1 MALKQVVGQKIIN
14 EVIKAVKED
23 GNTNW
28 KVLIVDQLSMRMIS
42 SCCKMHDI
50 MNEGIT
56 IVEDLNKRREPLPSM
71 EAVYLITPSEKSV
84 AQMVGD
90 FTNPVNPLYKCAHIF
105 FTETCSSEIFNDIS
119 KHQMA
124 KRIKTIKEINI
135 AFLPYESQIF
145 SLDSPFTFR
154 LFYSPHQYN
163 TPQRTENLERCA
175 EQIATLCNVL
185 REYPAIRYRAEFQKN
200 MELAQLVQQKLDAY
214 KADDPTMGDGH
225 EKMKSQLI
233 ILDRGFDPISP
244 LLHELT
250 FQAMAYD
257 LLPIENDVYRYT
269 AAGQAGQMQDKEALL
284 DESDDIWVEMK
295 HNHIAVVTQQV
306 TKKLKDFAKEKRM
319 ASSDKSSMK
328 DLSQMLK
335 KMPQYQK
342 EIAKYSLHLHLAEDC
357 MNKYTGYVEKLCPV
371 EQDLATGV
379 DAEGERI
386 KDHMR
391 NIVPILLDAQV
402 SIHDKLRIILLYI
415 VVKNGISEENINKL
429 IQHAQIPPE
438 EKCIITNMMHLGVNI
453 ISDQVKSK
461 SHNKPNKREREYQYK
476 LSRWTPFLKD
486 LLEDGIEDK
495 LDQRHYP
502 YLSGR
507 APGNCPTA
515 PTSVRYGQ
523 WHSRGQ
529 GNPAAQR
536 SVPRLMIFVIG
547 GLSFSEMRTCYEIQ
561 KTNTKWDLLV
571 GSTHLCTP
579 EGFLSD
585 LRDLSSYDAPTWLT
599 PAM

>member
-1 MALKQVVGQKIIN
+1 
-14 EVIKAVKED
+14 
-23 GNTNW
+23 
-28 KVLIVDQLSMRMIS
+28 
-42 SCCKMHDI
+42 

-119 KHQMA
+119 KHHMA

-145 SLDSPFTFR
+145 SLDSPFTFK

-319 ASSDKSSMK
+319 ASSDKASMR

-357 MNKYTGYVEKLCPV
+357 MNKYTQSVEKLCPV
-371 EQDLATGV
+371 EQDLATGT
-379 DAEGERI
+379 DSEGERI

-391 NIVPILLDAQV
+391 SIVPILLDGSV
-402 SIHDKLRIILLYI
+402 TTHDKLRIILLYI
-415 VVKNGISEENINKL
+415 IVKNGISEENINKL

-438 EKCIITNMMHLGVNI
+438 EKCIITNMMNLGVNI
-453 ISDQVKSK
+453 ITDQARSK
-461 SHNKPNKREREYQYK
+461 SHNKPARKDRFSEQRYK
-476 LSRWTPFLKD
+476 MSRWTPYLKD
-486 LLEDGIEDK
+486 VIEDAIEDK
-495 LDQRHYP
+495 LDARHFP
-502 YLSGR
+502 YHSGR
-507 APGNCPTA
+507 AA
-515 PTSVRYGQ
+515 TSLQLQTTSARYGN
-523 WHSRGQ
+523 WHNRAQ
-529 GNPAAQR
+529 GGAATQR
-536 SVPRLMIFVIG
+536 NVPRLVIFVIG
-547 GLSFSEMRTCYEIQ
+547 GITYSEMRVCYEVT
-561 KTNTKWDLLV
+561 KVNPKWDVVV
-571 GSTHLCTP
+571 GSTHLLTP
-579 EGFLSD
+579 EGFLAD
-585 LRDLSSYDAPTWLT
+585 LRDLKQ
-599 PAM
+599 